1 MRLSPGARGRW
12 DDARQTVND
21 LIDFLVV
28 ARRETYA
35 IPDGT
40 DVGDG
45 TRHMLF
51 DSRPWRYR
59 DRYAGTNPYGGHEI
73 VWRDGAVVWMQ
84 NYMAEIV
91 CDLRPM
97 DEIYGF
103 QREVLAQPDRDHLMR
118 GPAQF
123 VRGSYCYANSVEGT
137 LARFSGIETITHDG
151 TPVYRMIFHG
161 GVVG

>member
-1 MRLSPGARGRW
+1 M
-12 DDARQTVND
+12 ND

-45 TRHMLF
+45 TWHMLF
-51 DSRPWRYR
+51 DSGNWRYR
-59 DRYAGTNPYGGHEI
+59 DRYAGGNPYGGHEI
-73 VWRDGAVVWMQ
+73 VWRDGSVVWMQ

-91 CDLRPM
+91 SDLRPM
-97 DEIYGF
+97 DEIYEF
-103 QREVLAQPDRDHLMR
+103 QREVLGQPDRNHLMR
-118 GPAQF
+118 GPAELS
-123 VRGSYCYANSVEGT
+123 RGPYCYVNSVEGT
-137 LARFSGIETITHDG
+137 LARFSGIETISYAE